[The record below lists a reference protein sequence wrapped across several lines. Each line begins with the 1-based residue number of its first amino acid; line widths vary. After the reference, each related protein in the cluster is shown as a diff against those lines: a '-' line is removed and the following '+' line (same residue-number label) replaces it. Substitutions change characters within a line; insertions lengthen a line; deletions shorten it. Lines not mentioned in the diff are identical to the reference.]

1 MASNQKVDE
10 ILSSS
15 PMAIRQDILLFKEEV
30 LKDIRVATKEF
41 SIKFTKMED
50 LLKEQI
56 NAYENKVIN
65 FEQRIM
71 NLSNLISSDRTLV
84 QKIDELIQFKDETRD
99 KLITESIRITNVE
112 SDYKV
117 NLKNIENVLS
127 TSVIYPGLIGYSA
140 KFKTF
145 HDYMDYVLKQISDL
159 NLFKEKSIMDL
170 VPYKKIDDGMEF
182 IRLQVNHII
191 NSSNEYTIKSVNESE
206 QRMKSLIQLYD
217 DRLQDTRVENAHYSI
232 GLVKKSEELSRLISN
247 VHDVKADIYKKLKDE
262 VNNMKG
268 DQRQVLRLFTGYK
281 KQFNLIKDKFTQ
293 LSEFI
298 RDVRFRANIAPDIK
312 KRIC

>member
-1 MASNQKVDE
+1 MASNEKVDE
-10 ILSSS
+10 ILSLS

-170 VPYKKIDDGMEF
+170 VPYKKKN
-182 IRLQVNHII
+182 R
-191 NSSNEYTIKSVNESE
+191 
-206 QRMKSLIQLYD
+206 
-217 DRLQDTRVENAHYSI
+217 
-232 GLVKKSEELSRLISN
+232 
-247 VHDVKADIYKKLKDE
+247 
-262 VNNMKG
+262 
-268 DQRQVLRLFTGYK
+268 
-281 KQFNLIKDKFTQ
+281 
-293 LSEFI
+293 
-298 RDVRFRANIAPDIK
+298 
-312 KRIC
+312 